1 MEPLVPLDNK
11 EDIRMNKD
19 VCTVQMD
26 GEVKESTDFVA
37 ILSKDNGDASLFY
50 CTDALTLGM
59 AMKMVAKAFIT
70 EMNEVP
76 EEERAQIEEILGE
89 AFIKEKVEA
98 DLQEADRQVAERMI
112 EDE

>member
-1 MEPLVPLDNK
+1 
-11 EDIRMNKD
+11 MNKD

-70 EMNEVP
+70 EMNELSD
-76 EEERAQIEEILGE
+76 EERSQIEEILGD
-89 AFIKEKVEA
+89 AFIKEKVEE
-98 DLQEADRQVAERMI
+98 DLQAADSQLAERLA